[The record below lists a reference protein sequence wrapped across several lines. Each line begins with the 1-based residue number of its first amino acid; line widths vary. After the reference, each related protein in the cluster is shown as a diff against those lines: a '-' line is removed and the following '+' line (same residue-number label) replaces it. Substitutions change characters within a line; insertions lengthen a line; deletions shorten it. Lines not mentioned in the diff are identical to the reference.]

1 MHVLSKVNK
10 QAGKLPDQ
18 RVCLSERLA
27 IMLRLLLHLLL
38 GRAPIRRLAKS
49 LITILLLISPI
60 SFSTDKTTN
69 FTYECPVSAGCSIK
83 ETRRMI
89 IQARLDKDALLACA
103 LSGNRLAP
111 PSPLHPPVIPI
122 CSTTHSR
129 APPSA

>member
-18 RVCLSERLA
+18 QVCLSERLA
-27 IMLRLLLHLLL
+27 IMLQLLLHLLL

-49 LITILLLISPI
+49 LITILLLISPL

-69 FTYECPVSAGCSIK
+69 FTYECPVSAGCGIK

-89 IQARLDKDALLACA
+89 IQARLDKDVLIACA
-103 LSGNRLAP
+103 LPENLLAP